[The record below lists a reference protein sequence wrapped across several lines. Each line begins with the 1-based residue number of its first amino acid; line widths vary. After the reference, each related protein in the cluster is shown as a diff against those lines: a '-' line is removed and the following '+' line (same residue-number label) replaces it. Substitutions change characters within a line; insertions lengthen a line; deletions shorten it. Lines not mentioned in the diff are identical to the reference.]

1 MESLNEE
8 NSIGDICNM
17 IKKKVKKIY
26 ITEFQKRERK
36 TRRATIIIERL
47 RIFQTIMNS
56 KHCRKQANNPPLTH
70 TPRHKMTLGCHFLLD

>member
-17 IKKKVKKIY
+17 IKKKVKKKY

-36 TRRATIIIERL
+36 TMIIERL
-47 RIFQTIMNS
+47 RIFQNIMNS
-56 KHCRKQANNPPLTH
+56 KHCRKQAHNPPQNIHLDIQNDTRMPFLT
-70 TPRHKMTLGCHFLLD
+70 